1 LHRSHTCA
9 RRPRYEDRDA
19 QGAHATT
26 WQRSAERCGCD
37 APVAELRGAAVT
49 AGKLGLWS
57 GVGIVIANMIGAG
70 VLTTPGFM
78 AMDLAPSYI
87 LLAWLVGGIAALSG
101 ARAYAAVAQ
110 AIPRSGGEYRYLS
123 TLWHPMLGYLA
134 GWTSLLV
141 GFSQPVALDAQL
153 VGYYAGTFGVDV
165 NWRVVTVL
173 VIVGVTALH
182 AIDLQ
187 ASRRGQNALVAVKL
201 VLVIG
206 FVAVG
211 LLAGSND
218 WPTWRPKAS
227 EHGLPLAPFFGA
239 LVFIAFCY
247 SGWNAAIYASEEFA
261 APRRDVPRAMLIG
274 CAVVMVLYLLVNW
287 VFVANLTP
295 AHYGAW
301 IGDDPDR
308 ITLGHVLMKDLIG
321 STGAKIMSGFMIV
334 ALLSAASAMTMIGPR
349 VYAAMARDGYLPS
362 VFAGEDGRPPLWSVL
377 LQGAIALAVA
387 MTTSFIKAISTV
399 GTVLTLMAAL
409 TALGVFK
416 LQFDRRQTEK
426 PGVQALVAAT
436 IFVGLAAWMLYYAF
450 TSPLLNTVT
459 LPVVGKVPAPV
470 VWLVFIVLITVIYAA
485 WTAARGRPAQPAG
498 RE

>member
-1 LHRSHTCA
+1 MTA
-9 RRPRYEDRDA
+9 R
-19 QGAHATT
+19 
-26 WQRSAERCGCD
+26 
-37 APVAELRGAAVT
+37 
-49 AGKLGLWS
+49 KLGLWS

-87 LLAWLVGGIAALSG
+87 LLAWLVGGVAALSG
-101 ARAYAAVAQ
+101 ARAYAAIAQ

-153 VGYYAGTFGVDV
+153 VGYYAETLGVDI
-165 NWRVVTVL
+165 NWRVVAVV

-182 AIDLQ
+182 AFDLQ

-201 VLVIG
+201 ALVVG
-206 FVAVG
+206 FVVVG
-211 LLAGSND
+211 LLAGSNA
-218 WPTWRPKAS
+218 WPTWRPEAS
-227 EHGLPLAPFFGA
+227 QHGLPVEPFFGS

-261 APRRDVPRAMLIG
+261 SPRRDVPRAMLIG
-274 CAVVMVLYLLVNW
+274 CGAVMVLYLLVNW

-295 AHYGAW
+295 SDFGTW
-301 IGDDPDR
+301 IGGDKDR
-308 ITLGHVLMKDLIG
+308 ITLGHILMKDLVG
-321 STGAKIMSGFMIV
+321 SVGAKIMSVFMIV

-416 LQFDRRQTEK
+416 LRFSPQKADR
-426 PGVQALVAAT
+426 PGPFALICAA
-436 IFVGLAAWMLYYAF
+436 IFVGLAGWMLYFAF

-459 LPVVGKVPAPV
+459 LPLVGKVSSPL
-470 VWLVFIVLITVIYAA
+470 VWLVFVVLVTAIYAA
-485 WTAARGRPAQPAG
+485 WMAARRRSGQRAG